1 MSGRRSGRRKRKLP
15 SRAVA
20 RVGHKLHPL
29 EFITFPDSMWLD
41 LQGIWYL
48 GLHGELNEHMKQNYQ
63 KIDTKPLLELLEDL
77 LGGKALGLYS
87 EACMNEQVATL
98 EFFDEQIFKGYMYG
112 ITRLQNLQI
121 EAKQKYRKQLED
133 IVKKHNDDKARKTD
147 KPKKGS
153 KAFEIE
159 DLASNIPMSEMTA
172 NDYQR
177 FLAQPV
183 DEPQHSDDEPQQ
195 SVDEPQQPVDEP
207 QTPTQTG
214 TLPLETRAPSQ
225 IVTNDLSSN
234 NGRDHQSVEVDNSPT
249 NKTLVAVDSTVVQ
262 RRHTGTLVPD
272 PEHSCP
278 AHQDM
283 PHDAQFDQ
291 PASVA
296 DPLSNPCVPSS
307 NLPGQPPDV
316 ATSPTKKRP
325 GRRRKKKKNNGES
338 TGDTVSTPHTP
349 SSRRGR
355 RRTPFYSDSNLRMK
369 TSLREMRTRLEVLEM
384 ELKAI
389 SRKRNRKQSKKR
401 VGPMSILVRG
411 KIKRR
416 CPRTTHAPWT
426 AICHAYQNLIDDQEI
441 QDGVYDV
448 PTDSEIH
455 FPEAESRQVVPDA
468 AVPTSIDVDAQ
479 QDNGLENVIDF
490 SHSFP
495 FRPTHSSTPV
505 PAPGKHQPVVPKP
518 RASAEPPHAES
529 FVDPGPTTEVP
540 ACTPES
546 ETVPVCSTADQVDK
560 SPETPPASNGSNGPV
575 QTSAGSQDWQTHSG
589 MPKATYPLDLDYNP
603 MSKHSILYALSKLHR
618 AKEADGT
625 LHSDPITFS
634 TFAKVNTTHKSVVC
648 AIFLQIMELCEMSI
662 LELRNQE
669 DCYGM
674 QIILPEGFDH
684 DIEEPEFLFG
694 RQA

>member
-1 MSGRRSGRRKRKLP
+1 MSGRRSGRGKRKLQT
-15 SRAVA
+15 RAVA
-20 RVGHKLHPL
+20 RGGHKLHPL
-29 EFITFPDSMWLD
+29 EFITFPDSMGLD

-48 GLHGELNEHMKQNYQ
+48 GLHGNLNEHMKQNLQ
-63 KIDTKPLLELLEDL
+63 KIDTKLLLELLEDL

-121 EAKQKYRKQLED
+121 KAKQEYRKQLEG
-133 IVKKHNDDKARKTD
+133 IVKKRNDRKASD
-147 KPKKGS
+147 WDDIPKKGS
-153 KAFEIE
+153 RAFEFE
-159 DLASNIPMSEMTA
+159 DVASNIPMSEMTA
-172 NDYQR
+172 DDYRR

-183 DEPQHSDDEPQQ
+183 DEPQQ
-195 SVDEPQQPVDEP
+195 SADEPQQPVDEP
-207 QTPTQTG
+207 QLPDDESHTPAQSG
-214 TLPLETRAPSQ
+214 TLPLEMRALSQ
-225 IVTNDLSSN
+225 IVNNGLSSN

-249 NKTLVAVDSTVVQ
+249 NITLVAEDSTAVQ

-272 PEHSCP
+272 SEHSCP
-278 AHQDM
+278 AQDM
-283 PHDAQFDQ
+283 SHDAQFDQ

-296 DPLSNPCVPSS
+296 DPLPNPCFPSS
-307 NLPGQPPDV
+307 NLPSPSPDV
-316 ATSPTKKRP
+316 ATTPTKKRP
-325 GRRRKKKKNNGES
+325 ERRRRKKKNNNCES
-338 TGDTVSTPHTP
+338 AGDTVCTPPRTP
-349 SSRRGR
+349 SCRGR
-355 RRTPFYSDSNLRMK
+355 RKIPFYRDRTLRLK

-411 KIKRR
+411 NIKRR
-416 CPRTTHAPWT
+416 SPRTTLAPWI
-426 AICHAYQNLIDDQEI
+426 AICHENQNLIDDQEI
-441 QDGVYDV
+441 QDGVSDV
-448 PTDSEIH
+448 PTDPEIH
-455 FPEAESRQVVPDA
+455 IPEAESSQVVPDA
-468 AVPTSIDVDAQ
+468 AVPTSIDVEAQ
-479 QDNGLENVIDF
+479 QDNGLENVIDLF
-490 SHSFP
+490 NHSFQ

-505 PAPGKHQPVVPKP
+505 PAPGTRQPVVPKP
-518 RASAEPPHAES
+518 RPSAEPPHARS
-529 FVDPGPTTEVP
+529 SVDPVPITDVP

-560 SPETPPASNGSNGPV
+560 SPETPQASNGSNGPV
-575 QTSAGSQDWQTHSG
+575 QTSAGSPDWQTHSG
-589 MPKATYPLDLDYNP
+589 MPKATYPLKLDYNP
-603 MSKHSILYALSKLHR
+603 MSKHSILSALSKLHR

-634 TFAKVNTTHKSVVC
+634 TFAKVNATHQSVVC

-674 QIILPEGFDH
+674 QIILPENFDH

-694 RQA
+694 R